1 MVSLLFLTLCYAC
14 SSGPLVLP
22 EQGGESP
29 WLYLAHPETVPWD
42 LSGMDSLLHV
52 VAPWLGTPY
61 LYGGNGPDS
70 IDCSAFVREVYG
82 ALAGL
87 QLPRRAAWQALQ
99 GYEVG
104 SRWLEKGDLIFFS
117 NPGEHEIN
125 HVGVYLGA
133 RRFVHATVSQGVRYS
148 SLDEP
153 YWRERHRKSIR
164 MILPLQESID

>member
-1 MVSLLFLTLCYAC
+1 MALFFLTLCQAC
-14 SSGPLVLP
+14 SSGAIGMT
-22 EQGGESP
+22 EKKGGDS
-29 WLYLAHPETVPWD
+29 WLFIAHPVTTPWD
-42 LSGMDSLLHV
+42 LSGMDSLHSV
-52 VAPWLGTPY
+52 VTPWLGTPY

-82 ALAGL
+82 RLAGL
-87 QLPRRAAWQALQ
+87 ELPRRAAWQALQ
-99 GYEVG
+99 GYDVA
-104 SRWLEKGDLIFFS
+104 SPWLEKGDLVFFA
-117 NPGEHEIN
+117 NPGEDEIN

-133 RRFVHATVSQGVRYS
+133 RRFVHATVSHGVRYS